1 MIEVLW
7 FGGKLRVEFEILKSE
22 LEKLRIRKEV
32 VYVLMNVFLGLWYC
46 LIISNRFKSISL
58 MGNILSLLD
67 KM

>member
-7 FGGKLRVEFEILKSE
+7 FGGRLREEFEILKSE

>member
-7 FGGKLRVEFEILKSE
+7 FGGKLREEFEILKSE